1 MSKSIKQ
8 ILVFGLLLLV
18 NGASFGQLSVAE
30 MLRYGDLAFDQKNY
44 GSAAYFYEMVVD
56 ENLKVERVSSHPY
69 AFSVYTGANAKP
81 SKSDSTVTELS
92 DKDIDYN
99 EILATHKVAECYRL
113 MNNYQAAHDW
123 YVKALQLNWGN
134 SYPEFTLD
142 RYWYGNILMNLGK
155 YNEAVE
161 EFNTFLLDAPEPT
174 EEVAYYVYRTKDLI
188 NNCKFAQSPRS
199 KNLEVSVKK
208 GDSLI
213 NNGSSSFGASY
224 YESNVLLI
232 SSARSS
238 STSDK
243 ERKIE
248 GNLLSD
254 IFTIR
259 STGDSKWEGAMGIN
273 SPVNTSE
280 HEGAAS
286 VGEDTKT
293 MYYTKWYVDNTKTS
307 EIYVTKYFVDKWMKP
322 RLLEEAVNEKG
333 YASQHPFITKDGKL
347 LFFASDRPGGQGGMD
362 IWMCEVDR
370 NGKTSNPV
378 NLGPNINTPED
389 EITPFFHEATGI
401 LYFSSKGH
409 QNIGGFD
416 IFKSKFNLAQKY
428 AAKPENMGIPIN
440 SPMNDSYFILEN
452 LQTSG
457 YFTSNR
463 DNCNDCSA
471 SNCNQIYSFNKNE
484 NNFMLSGYVFDFET
498 DLEIPYANI
507 TVKDVLGEF
516 EPYTFQTDSTGYYE
530 IPMAPE
536 MHIFVKAQ
544 KLEYLADANVQST
557 IAKDKSEQFTIDF
570 YLQLIPYEEIQIHG
584 ILYDYDKATL
594 RPESEVA
601 LDSLID
607 FLTIND
613 NLIVEISSHTDE
625 QGSDSY
631 NIKLSQK
638 RAESVVNYLIEHG
651 IPESRL
657 VAKGYGESKPK
668 VKNAQTEEDHQKNR
682 RTSFRILSENF
693 EEVNQLRPKMK

>member
-1 MSKSIKQ
+1 M
-8 ILVFGLLLLV
+8 
-18 NGASFGQLSVAE
+18 SVAD
-30 MLRYGDLAFDQKNY
+30 MLRYGDLAYGQKNY
-44 GSAAYFYEMVVD
+44 ASAAYYYKMVVD
-56 ENLKVERVSSHPY
+56 ENLKVDRISSHPY
-69 AFSVYTGANAKP
+69 AFSVYTGVSKKP
-81 SKSDSTVTELS
+81 EKSDSVNSEITS
-92 DKDIDYN
+92 DIDYN
-99 EILATHKVAECYRL
+99 ELYATHRVAECYRL
-113 MNNYQAAHDW
+113 MNNYGAAHDW
-123 YVKALQLNWGN
+123 YVQALQMNWGGA
-134 SYPEFTLD
+134 YEEFSLD
-142 RYWYGNILMNLGK
+142 RYWYGTILMNLGK
-155 YNEAVE
+155 YNEAIE

-174 EEVAYYVYRTKDLI
+174 EDVSYYVFHTKDLI
-188 NNCKFAQSPRS
+188 NNCKFAQSSKS
-199 KNLEVSVKK
+199 KNLEVSIKK
-208 GDSLI
+208 GDTLL
-213 NNGSSSFGASY
+213 NNGSSSFAASY
-224 YESNVLLI
+224 YDNSTLLI

-238 STSDK
+238 STPDR

-254 IFTIR
+254 VFTINR
-259 STGDSKWEGAMGIN
+259 TGESWEGAIGIN

-286 VGEDTKT
+286 IGDDKKT
-293 MYYTKWYVDNTKTS
+293 MYYTKWYVDNTKPS

-322 RLLEEAVNEKG
+322 RLLGDAVNEKG
-333 YASQHPFITKDGKL
+333 YSSQHPNITKDGKL

-362 IWMCEVDR
+362 IWMCTIDR
-370 NGKTSNPV
+370 KGIASEPI

-389 EITPFFHEATGI
+389 EITPFFHEATSV

-409 QNIGGFD
+409 KNIGGFD
-416 IFKSKFNLAQKY
+416 VFKSKFNMGQKY
-428 AAKPENMGIPIN
+428 AARPENMGIPIN
-440 SPMNDSYFILEN
+440 SPTNDMYFVLED
-452 LQTSG
+452 LQRSG
-457 YFTSNR
+457 YLTSNR
-463 DNCNDCSA
+463 DNCTDCNA
-471 SNCNQIYSFNKNE
+471 SNCNQIYSFVKNE
-484 NNFMLSGYVFDFET
+484 NNFTLSGYVFDFDT
-498 DLEIPYANI
+498 DMEIPYANI

-557 IAKDKSEQFTIDF
+557 IGLDESDYFTIDF
-570 YLQLIPYEEIQIHG
+570 YLKQIPYEEIQIHG

-594 RPESEVA
+594 RPESMVA
-601 LDSLID
+601 LDSLIE

-638 RAESVVNYLIEHG
+638 RAESVVAYLIENG

-657 VAKGYGESKPK
+657 VAKGYGESIPI

-693 EEVNQLRPKMK
+693 EEIHQLRPKMK